1 MHYGDGFAS
10 KNDEKTLVPKNSG
23 VSQKIK
29 NKQISKIILHVK
41 LCFILDLN
49 MLRLIL
55 IVTTLITRCEVAA
68 ESGGE
73 AGRQISHGATTKQ
86 NVWFKYTVK
95 IQRQLLTIGR

>member
-10 KNDEKTLVPKNSG
+10 KNDEKTLVPKDSG

-29 NKQISKIILHVK
+29 NKQISEIILHVAV
-41 LCFILDLN
+41 FHTSP
-49 MLRLIL
+49 RLIL

-73 AGRQISHGATTKQ
+73 AGRQISH
-86 NVWFKYTVK
+86 
-95 IQRQLLTIGR
+95 